1 MVSVTWGCN
10 QDSSGNKQNS
20 KKEVQ
25 QQTQP
30 PVKLET
36 PSGVPDQHGR
46 KPGDQHYG
54 HSHAP
59 GEHQP
64 AGQTNTQ
71 PAAGQPDSR
80 GRKPGDQHYGH
91 DHD

>member
-1 MVSVTWGCN
+1 MFIMASVTWSCN

-20 KKEVQ
+20 KKVQ

-59 GEHQP
+59 GEHGK
-64 AGQTNTQ
+64 ANTQ
-71 PAAGQPDSR
+71 PANGEPDSR